1 LAQWGAN
8 GCSPGNTPLHKW
20 SKGENES
27 APNFEWAPREVS
39 AGVQKDCNVLTNK
52 IHIPPS
58 KSEGVT
64 LITFPMRSTTRNAQH
79 GKQCS
84 EFEQMLQAQCSN
96 STATYR

>member
-1 LAQWGAN
+1 MGVHPATLPYTNGA
-8 GCSPGNTPLHKW
+8 
-20 SKGENES
+20 KGENES

-64 LITFPMRSTTRNAQH
+64 LITFPMRSTRRTTRQTV
-79 GKQCS
+79 
-84 EFEQMLQAQCSN
+84 F
-96 STATYR
+96 RI